1 MSLLLLHILN
11 LFVISGIKSRF
22 RMATNLD
29 ASIDPEP
36 QQLPTWPEGPEGRV
50 GHFRHSRRR
59 RHLYL
64 SFTSTSSYLNNY
76 DVKRAFG

>member
-1 MSLLLLHILN
+1 MYYVLTSTTYYEFICH
-11 LFVISGIKSRF
+11 F
-22 RMATNLD
+22 RYQKPLSHGN

-36 QQLPTWPEGPEGRV
+36 EPLPTWPEGPEGRV

-59 RHLYL
+59 GHLYL